1 MPFLYTQEW
10 VHLSHLNDLDML
22 RNWVYDSKN
31 IDASIQSRCQRFLT
45 ESIEN
50 TSGKHIQCIIWCTGS
65 ENRLP
70 LKSNNNI
77 QVYNDPTV
85 SK

>member
-22 RNWVYDSKN
+22 RNLVYDAKGFSLK
-31 IDASIQSRCQRFLT
+31 ALK
-45 ESIEN
+45 N
-50 TSGKHIQCIIWCTGS
+50 TSGKHIQCIIWCIGS